1 MTINIRIEQDLDP
14 ESPRQWDN
22 LGEIIAFHRR
32 YNLGDKHDIDSG
44 NFDGWDEM
52 EDYLRRHYA
61 VVLPLY
67 LYDHSAL
74 TISTRPFSCPW
85 DSGQV
90 GFIVSSRDKI
100 LAEYGGKRL
109 TKKTLELVE
118 QVLEG
123 EIRTYDQYLTG
134 DVWGYVI
141 EDEEGNLVDSCWG
154 FFGREYAESEAE
166 AAAKYYEQKEAA

>member
-1 MTINIRIEQDLDP
+1 MTINIRIEPDLDP

-22 LGEIIAFHRR
+22 LGTMFCFHRR
-32 YNLGDKHDIDSG
+32 YRLGDEHGVRSDDFS
-44 NFDGWDEM
+44 GWDEM
-52 EDYLRRHYA
+52 ETQFRKDYA

-85 DSGQV
+85 DSGQI
-90 GFIVSSRDKI
+90 GFIVASRNKI

-123 EIRTYDQYLTG
+123 EVRTYDQYLTG

-141 EDEEGNLVDSCWG
+141 EDEEGNHLDSCWG
-154 FFGREYAESEAE
+154 FYGEDYCRQEAE
-166 AAAKYYEQKEAA
+166 AAVKYYEQKEAA